1 MIELTNAVILNKAAP
16 KDGISFTYNKGELI
30 SIPFERRYI
39 FDFLA
44 LKNQSMDSGVFKI
57 DDTIIFPDEDSE
69 KSIFFLAINSL
80 VKVGLCFLV
89 EKSRKKELIEHVQ
102 DELILLR
109 DLPTETES
117 EKNAKINAIFGK
129 INELSPA
136 YLLVDFN
143 ESCNK
148 NQPSLM
154 SQINKYKSSMLIIG
168 LEVKPITSEYN
179 EEEKPSEN
187 DNFEDLYMTQ
197 LVIGQETEMTNLM
210 PEKQGSDFLTYA
222 HSKKGFG
229 MELWLTFKKNLMVFF
244 SFLIPS
250 VGVIAFLLLSPLYAK
265 TSNKALIIPFVITI
279 VICFSLYMLM
289 TYKCTSYIRLK
300 DKKEKTR
307 RMLLFLTINTIV
319 TTLGAG
325 LGIVIFILFKNFDTD
340 LKAVNGNT
348 LSIVLAVVFY
358 IILVTACLYLTLVN
372 DKIKSL
378 FKKKK

>member
-16 KDGISFTYNKGELI
+16 REGISFTYDKGELI

-44 LKNQSMDSGVFKI
+44 LKNQSMDSGIFKI
-57 DDTIIFPDEDSE
+57 DDTVVFPDEDSE

-89 EKSRKKELIEHVQ
+89 EKTHKKELIEHVQ

-109 DLPTETES
+109 DLPIETEA
-117 EKNAKINAIFGK
+117 EKSSKIAAIFGK

-136 YLLVDFN
+136 YVLVDFN

-154 SQINKYKSSMLIIG
+154 SQINKFKTSMLIIG
-168 LEVKPITSEYN
+168 LEVKPVATIHD
-179 EEEKPSEN
+179 EEEKASDD

-197 LVIGQETEMTNLM
+197 LVIGQETEQTNFM
-210 PEKQGSDFLTYA
+210 PEKQSSDFLVYA
-222 HSKKGFG
+222 RSKKGFG

-250 VGVIAFLLLSPLYAK
+250 VGVIAFLLLSPLYTK

-325 LGIVIFILFKNFDTD
+325 LGVVIFVLFKNFDTD

-348 LSIVLAVVFY
+348 LGIVLAVVFF
-358 IILVTACLYLTLVN
+358 IILVTACLYLTLVI
-372 DKIKSL
+372 DRIKSL